1 MMKSIGKKEK
11 QERRKKIQES
21 KYNKTYR
28 KMMTK
33 EISEYVYKR
42 KKRQDRRLIIRYR
55 YRNEMR
61 RCQHRR
67 QRKEMQ
73 NMRRLSREYNT
84 CAKRM
89 RSNNNEMQIEEF

>member
-33 EISEYVYKR
+33 EISEYLYKR
-42 KKRQDRRLIIRYR
+42 KKR
-55 YRNEMR
+55 
-61 RCQHRR
+61 
-67 QRKEMQ
+67 
-73 NMRRLSREYNT
+73 
-84 CAKRM
+84 
-89 RSNNNEMQIEEF
+89 